1 VAGLVIW
8 LLVIQVGGGVYMF
21 TYTLDAGMPESGARA
36 TRLPAPVLLL
46 HPVFG
51 LSAVAVWLA
60 YMATDGAPLPWVTF
74 GLLACGG
81 LLGAVLGLLTVR
93 PAPDPLEVS
102 PHDPGAAQLA
112 EKRIP
117 DLAIALHGTLAV
129 LILVCVLLVA
139 LGVGV

>member
-93 PAPDPLEVS
+93 PRPTRSRSHPTTRAPRSWPRSGS
-102 PHDPGAAQLA
+102 PTSRSPCTA
-112 EKRIP
+112 RWP
-117 DLAIALHGTLAV
+117 
-129 LILVCVLLVA
+129 C
-139 LGVGV
+139 